1 VRILWLKTELLHPVD
16 KGGKI
21 RSYNMLKALKR
32 NCHTTY
38 LTLDDGTADDKAR
51 ELASEY
57 CHELVCVPH
66 RRREKFT
73 AGFYVELLLNLA
85 SNLPYAI
92 KKYQSAEMRREIE
105 KRVGQFDVLICDFL
119 APAVNVPRDL
129 NCATV
134 LFQHNVEAMIW
145 KRHYEVQTNAARKAY
160 LFRQWRKMF
169 DFEAATCPQ
178 YDSVVAVSREDREQM
193 EREYKVKNVYDVPTG
208 VDTDFFRPSGEIE
221 RKPHNL
227 VFTGSMDWLPNEDA
241 IRYFTEQ
248 IMPRIKQSVPGV
260 TLTVV
265 GRDPY
270 PGLLEL
276 SKRDPSVIVT
286 GRVEDVRPYMEAAS
300 VYIVPLRIGG
310 GTRLKIYEA
319 MAMEKAIVSTSIGA
333 EGLPVADGSEIVL
346 ADDPELF
353 AAGVVRLLQDQGLAD
368 EIGQRAAG
376 RVRREFGWDT
386 VADSFTGVCERAISH
401 KKAQKI
407 QKAQEGKDRSVGEG
421 KAGKENALEENAVR
435 ENALKEEALKDEV
448 VKEADAVKEGE
459 LLSQ

>member
-1 VRILWLKTELLHPVD
+1 MSVRILWLKTELLHPVD

-21 RSYNMLKALKR
+21 RTYNMLKELKR
-32 NCHTTY
+32 NCHITY
-38 LTLDDGTADDKAR
+38 LTLDDDTGDKTAR
-51 ELASEY
+51 ELATEY
-57 CHELVCVPH
+57 CHEVVCVPH

-73 AGFYVELLLNLA
+73 TGFYIELALNLA
-85 SNLPYAI
+85 SDLPYAI
-92 KKYQSAEMRREIE
+92 KKYESNEMRREIE
-105 KRVGQFDVLICDFL
+105 KRLGQFDVLICDFL

-169 DFEAATCPQ
+169 DFEAATCPRF
-178 YDSVVAVSREDREQM
+178 DCVVAVSREDKEQM
-193 EREYKVKNVYDVPTG
+193 ERDYKVNNVYDVPTG
-208 VDTDFFRPSGEIE
+208 VDTVFFRPSGNVE

-270 PGLLEL
+270 PGLVEL

-286 GRVEDVRPYMEAAS
+286 GRVDDVRPYMEEAA
-300 VYIVPLRIGG
+300 VYVVPLRIGG

-319 MAMEKAIVSTSIGA
+319 MAMEKPIVSTSIGA
-333 EGLPVADGSEIVL
+333 EGLPVTNGMEILLADTPESFADDVVKLLKDRTL
-346 ADDPELF
+346 ADD
-353 AAGVVRLLQDQGLAD
+353 
-368 EIGQRAAG
+368 IGQRAAA
-376 RVRREFGWDT
+376 RVRKEFGWDT
-386 VADSFTGVCERAISH
+386 VAADFAVICERAMGH
-401 KKAQKI
+401 KE
-407 QKAQEGKDRSVGEG
+407 AQETQ
-421 KAGKENALEENAVR
+421 
-435 ENALKEEALKDEV
+435 EAQEV
-448 VKEADAVKEGE
+448 
-459 LLSQ
+459 LN

>member
-1 VRILWLKTELLHPVD
+1 MSVRILWLKTELLHPVD

-21 RSYNMLKALKR
+21 RTYNMLKELKR
-32 NCHTTY
+32 NCHITY
-38 LTLDDGTADDKAR
+38 LTLDDDTGDKTAR
-51 ELASEY
+51 ELATEY
-57 CHELVCVPH
+57 CHEVVCVPH

-73 AGFYVELLLNLA
+73 TGFYIELALNLA
-85 SNLPYAI
+85 SDLPYAI
-92 KKYQSAEMRREIE
+92 KKYESNEMRREIE
-105 KRVGQFDVLICDFL
+105 KRLGQFDVLICDFL

-169 DFEAATCPQ
+169 DFEAATCPRF
-178 YDSVVAVSREDREQM
+178 DCVVAVSREDKEQM
-193 EREYKVKNVYDVPTG
+193 ERDYKVNNVYDVPTG
-208 VDTDFFRPSGEIE
+208 VDTVFFRPSGNVE

-248 IMPRIKQSVPGV
+248 IMGRIKQSVPGL

-270 PGLLEL
+270 PGLVEL

-286 GRVEDVRPYMEAAS
+286 GRVDDVRPYMEEAA
-300 VYIVPLRIGG
+300 VYVVPLRIGG

-319 MAMEKAIVSTSIGA
+319 MAMEKPIVSTSIGA
-333 EGLPVADGSEIVL
+333 EGLPVTNGTEILLADTPESFADDVVKLLKDRTL
-346 ADDPELF
+346 ADD
-353 AAGVVRLLQDQGLAD
+353 V
-368 EIGQRAAG
+368 GQRAAA
-376 RVRREFGWDT
+376 RVRKEFGWDT
-386 VADSFTGVCERAISH
+386 VAADFAVICERAMGH
-401 KKAQKI
+401 KE
-407 QKAQEGKDRSVGEG
+407 AQETQ
-421 KAGKENALEENAVR
+421 
-435 ENALKEEALKDEV
+435 EAQEV
-448 VKEADAVKEGE
+448 
-459 LLSQ
+459 LN

>member
-1 VRILWLKTELLHPVD
+1 MRILWLKTELLHPVD

-21 RSYNMLKALKR
+21 RTYNMLKALKC
-32 NCHTTY
+32 NCRITY
-38 LTLDDGTADDKAR
+38 LTLDDGTAADKAR

-57 CHELVCVPH
+57 CDELVCVPH

-73 AGFYVELLLNLA
+73 AGFYVELVLNLA
-85 SNLPYAI
+85 SDLPYAI
-92 KKYQSAEMRREIE
+92 KKYESAEMRREIE
-105 KRVGQFDVLICDFL
+105 KRVGEFDVLVCDFL

-129 NCATV
+129 DCATV

-160 LFRQWRKMF
+160 LFRQWRKMV
-169 DFEAATCPQ
+169 DFEAKACPRF
-178 YDSVVAVSREDREQM
+178 DCVVAVSREDRETMQQ
-193 EREYKVKNVYDVPTG
+193 EYGVKNVYDVPTG
-208 VDTDFFRPSGEIE
+208 VDTAFFQPSGNVE

-248 IMPRIKQSVPGV
+248 IMPRIKQTIPDV

-270 PGLLEL
+270 PALLEL

-310 GTRLKIYEA
+310 GTRLKIYEG
-319 MAMEKAIVSTSIGA
+319 MAMEKPIVSTSIGA
-333 EGLPVADGSEIVL
+333 EGLPVTNGEEIVL
-346 ADDPELF
+346 ADTPEAF
-353 AAGVVRLLQDQGLAD
+353 ADSVINLLQDETLAD
-368 EIGQRAAG
+368 EIGQRAAA
-376 RVRREFGWDT
+376 RVRKEFGWES
-386 VADSFTGVCERAISH
+386 VSDSFAAICERAMGH
-401 KKAQKI
+401 KKAQNG
-407 QKAQEGKDRSVGEG
+407 QKSQ
-421 KAGKENALEENAVR
+421 LI
-435 ENALKEEALKDEV
+435 
-448 VKEADAVKEGE
+448 
-459 LLSQ
+459 LS